1 MSKLSRLHC
10 FSVILALMLFIPSF
24 AVSFSDSGD
33 IGQAYITAVDEMAV
47 LSVISGFPDGSFQPH
62 GTLTRE
68 QGAKIT
74 AYMILGDS
82 IGTLT
87 CTSAPFDD
95 VAADRWSAPC
105 ILWCSENKIL
115 LGYGGGLYGPSDT
128 LTGDQFAKMLL
139 CAFKLSRNGDYSGLG
154 DDWYRYVRDDGAYCG
169 LYDGDGSMIT
179 DKPISRQQAALMAYN
194 ALGASAP
201 VSVPE
206 QKISQTASDVPTMP
220 VPSMPQAP
228 DQPSAPVNTLQ
239 PSAFPSSSG
248 ETPEI
253 EIPVDNSDKT
263 QPGNSGGGDNSYSD
277 QNGSEDNTS
286 TQTDNQSDNVQSG
299 GSGDNAASGSGDTG
313 SETNTPSSSADTDQS
328 GPIILPEIPAS

>member
-10 FSVILALMLFIPSF
+10 LSVILALMLFIPSF

-47 LSVISGFPDGSFQPH
+47 LGVISGFPDGSFQPH

-139 CAFKLSRNGDYSGLG
+139 CAFRLTRNGDYSGLG
-154 DDWYRYVRDDGAYCG
+154 DDWYRYVRDDGAFCG
-169 LYDGDGSMIT
+169 LYDGDSSMIT

-194 ALGASAP
+194 ALKASTP
-201 VSVPE
+201 VSAPE
-206 QKISQTASDVPTMP
+206 QKISAAPSDAPTLP

-228 DQPSAPVNTLQ
+228 EQPTSVYILQ
-239 PSAFPSSSG
+239 PSPNPSGSA

-253 EIPVDNSDKT
+253 EIPVDNSGT
-263 QPGNSGGGDNSYSD
+263 NQPGTVDGDNAASD
-277 QNGSEDNTS
+277 QNNPGDNTS
-286 TQTDNQSDNVQSG
+286 TPTDDQGDDVQSG
-299 GSGDNAASGSGDTG
+299 GSGDNTSSGSGDTG
-313 SETNTPSSSADTDQS
+313 SETNTPSAPAKTDSSGA
-328 GPIILPEIPAS
+328 ILLPEIP